1 MTTQEKLQAK
11 AESLRAKIAK
21 GEANVEALRVQL
33 AKIEARLTGAPQ
45 PITGL
50 DMLWREA
57 LPIARTRS
65 SKIQCRTEWNRIPV
79 EDRPQLKEVIAAL
92 RIWNRCPEWKK
103 DGNAY
108 VPGLHRWIKF
118 RQWEDLPQVS
128 KRDPLARPQPTQKPI
143 QKPAPDEVATAE
155 DIASILNLKSKPK
168 SASK

>member
-1 MTTQEKLQAK
+1 MTNLEKLQAK
-11 AESLRAKIAK
+11 AESLRKKIAT

-33 AKIEARLTGAPQ
+33 AKIEARITGAPQ

-65 SKIQCRTEWNRIPV
+65 SKIQCRAEWNRIPV
-79 EDRPQLKEVIAAL
+79 EDRPQLRDVISAL

-103 DGNAY
+103 DSNAY

-118 RQWEDLPQVS
+118 RQWEDLPQVA
-128 KRDPLARPQPTQKPI
+128 KQDPISRYRSTPKPQPKINP
-143 QKPAPDEVATAE
+143 E
-155 DIASILNLKSKPK
+155 DIATSDDIANIFGRKRTSE
-168 SASK
+168 SSES